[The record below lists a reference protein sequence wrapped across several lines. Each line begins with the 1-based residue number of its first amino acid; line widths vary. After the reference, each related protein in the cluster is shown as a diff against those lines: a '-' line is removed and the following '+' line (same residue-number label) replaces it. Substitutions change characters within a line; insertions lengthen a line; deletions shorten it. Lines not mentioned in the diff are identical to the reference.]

1 MKAIQVSFDEQLLAR
16 LDEDPEVKKLGRSE
30 VMRRAVA
37 AYLRRRRSD
46 AIRDAYVRAYGKRTK
61 KDDELGGWAGE
72 GAWPDRSSASST
84 R

>member
-37 AYLRRRRSD
+37 SYLRRRRSD
-46 AIRDAYVRAYGKRTK
+46 AIRDGYRRAYGERKGR
-61 KDDELGGWAGE
+61 DSDLAGWAGE
-72 GAWPDRSSASST
+72 GSWPAE
-84 R
+84 